1 MTLTLPARLERT
13 AAEHPNSTALIL
25 GENRMTYAELQD
37 QSQRLAGLMRQEG
50 IGPGDRVALM
60 VPNIPAF
67 PVVFFAALQL
77 GAVVVPM
84 NPLFKRREIEYYL
97 EDSGASMLWSVPSEE
112 AVEGARER
120 GVPLRTLGEDG
131 LAPHLAESPGPVTET
146 VERDLED
153 DAVILYTSGT
163 TGRPKGAQLTHR
175 NMGTNADTAAETLI
189 QLQHGE
195 TVLGCLPLFHVFGLT
210 CALMAPVTTG
220 ASLALIPRFDPA
232 VAAQTVRECAVD
244 VFIGVPTMYGAV
256 LAAAKDHPE
265 DLASLRLGVSGGS
278 ALPVELL
285 RRFEATFDCEILE
298 GYGLS
303 ETSPVAC
310 FCPASSSWQDFLG
323 FECRG
328 GGVGQAQV
336 HLLGPV
342 P

>member
-60 VPNIPAF
+60 APNIPAF

-153 DAVILYTSGT
+153 DAVILLS
-163 TGRPKGAQLTHR
+163 
-175 NMGTNADTAAETLI
+175 LI
-189 QLQHGE
+189 H
-195 TVLGCLPLFHVFGLT
+195 
-210 CALMAPVTTG
+210 
-220 ASLALIPRFDPA
+220 I
-232 VAAQTVRECAVD
+232 
-244 VFIGVPTMYGAV
+244 
-256 LAAAKDHPE
+256 
-265 DLASLRLGVSGGS
+265 
-278 ALPVELL
+278 
-285 RRFEATFDCEILE
+285 
-298 GYGLS
+298 
-303 ETSPVAC
+303 
-310 FCPASSSWQDFLG
+310 
-323 FECRG
+323 
-328 GGVGQAQV
+328 
-336 HLLGPV
+336 
-342 P
+342 